1 MSSPSSKARKARLLP
16 TLLACNSR
24 PSRLPFIG
32 SASARIEK
40 TRFGGFFVVRFR
52 VADLLPCFPLA
63 TGSKKGTLVVPH
75 FLVRFLTG
83 AG

>member
-1 MSSPSSKARKARLLP
+1 MSSPSSKARKARLLR
-16 TLLACNSR
+16 TSFRSNSSR
-24 PSRLPFIG
+24 STFPSLG
-32 SASARIEK
+32 KASARIEK
-40 TRFGGFFVVRFR
+40 TRFGGFFVARFR
-52 VADLLPCFPLA
+52 VADLLPCFPSA